1 MRIRHTNRHSDT
13 TTTVTFAVQACQ
25 GLISAS
31 GVCNSISD
39 GQEGLT
45 TVVAMMS
52 ITVMVAG
59 LVLLLS
65 ATSVV
70 GTGGE

>member
-1 MRIRHTNRHSDT
+1 MLPVNVYST
-13 TTTVTFAVQACQ
+13 
-25 GLISAS
+25 
-31 GVCNSISD
+31 SD

-52 ITVMVAG
+52 INVMVAG